1 MHPRQI
7 EQIPLYKSPSL
18 SFSAH
23 LFAWR
28 RGRIFSFFCSSS
40 SFVLFFFP
48 FTWLYSC
55 SPPSFVLSPQR
66 FKRSPIVSST
76 FEIVRA
82 PPGLYSSLI
91 STLNPSFFPS
101 ALAAAAAV
109 ENGGWWRRRRQG
121 SSVYLLPFHSG
132 VERTNIGS
140 PLGVGSPPKLDR
152 KEKIIFFFKSSEWNS
167 ARSRS
172 GKTGSWKISEE
183 NGEM

>member
-1 MHPRQI
+1 M
-7 EQIPLYKSPSL
+7 
-18 SFSAH
+18 
-23 LFAWR
+23 
-28 RGRIFSFFCSSS
+28 
-40 SFVLFFFP
+40 
-48 FTWLYSC
+48 
-55 SPPSFVLSPQR
+55 
-66 FKRSPIVSST
+66 SST

-152 KEKIIFFFKSSEWNS
+152 KEKMIFFLK
-167 ARSRS
+167 APS
-172 GKTGSWKISEE
+172 GTAPGAEVEKRAAGKFPRKTGKCDGLSGE
-183 NGEM
+183 NKKRKEINHIALCSGSVSCSRTAEPMNPAGEVAAAATVDLRASTRPALPRSSTQMSATEPEG